1 MAELARFG
9 SRCAHYTPRWTA
21 TTPESPKWGDRDGVC
36 VESMN
41 RANDEARGKN
51 VVDPLNAALV
61 VLKKEGHRFL
71 QGQSDAHK
79 VSRFSNCL
87 LTPKGIA
94 IMEEI
99 FVKCDPSMYRMQM
112 TNLPDS
118 HRFVISKKSMTMRE
132 CIVILPKM
140 QHALGPWFKVFWILY
155 LWLP

>member
-1 MAELARFG
+1 
-9 SRCAHYTPRWTA
+9 
-21 TTPESPKWGDRDGVC
+21 
-36 VESMN
+36 MN